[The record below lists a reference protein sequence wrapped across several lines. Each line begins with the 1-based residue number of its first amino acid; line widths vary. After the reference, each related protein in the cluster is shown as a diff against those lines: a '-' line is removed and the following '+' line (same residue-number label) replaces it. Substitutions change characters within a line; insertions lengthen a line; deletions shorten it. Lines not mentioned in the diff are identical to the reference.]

1 MPILGIG
8 VAATREAEYA
18 RPPSKTKDSFWIEA
32 RSPLSETHSDPSLVG
47 KWVVFV
53 ALRRL
58 DESWEKIRRATLSSR
73 LGFLSKSST
82 AKKNFGPNVVSNRTI
97 LVYTHDYYDTDDVF
111 RVGHELND
119 QGFGIENPIYYESDD
134 TIYAH
139 RHVVKGDSNLSMYRC
154 LKGRFWSRDE
164 KNNWSEI

>member
-8 VAATREAEYA
+8 VTAREEYS

-32 RSPLSETHSDPSLVG
+32 RPPFSDTHGDPRLVG
-47 KWVVFV
+47 KWVVYV

-58 DESWEKIRRATLSSR
+58 DQSWEKIKKSTTDSR

-82 AKKNFGPNVVSNRTI
+82 AKKNFAPNVVSNRMI
-97 LVYTHDYYDTDDVF
+97 IVYTHDYYDIDDVL
-111 RVGHELND
+111 RVGRELND
-119 QGFGIENPIYYESDD
+119 LGFGIDNPLYYESDD
-134 TIYAH
+134 AMYAH

-154 LKGRFWSRDE
+154 MRGRFWSRDE
-164 KNNWSEI
+164 KNNWSEV